1 MRRIVFRADASESI
15 GYGHFIRTLALADML
30 KENFD
35 CSFATVNPTIYQ
47 QNEITKVCSCISLS
61 IDSHFKTF
69 MELLTGE
76 EIVVLDNYFFD
87 TEYQRHIKEKGCL
100 LVCIDDAHNKHY
112 VADVVIN
119 HGLHDILLFSVE
131 PYTKLCL
138 GFKWAL
144 LRQPF
149 LEEYDRKE
157 YLFNERLLRVV
168 VCFGGS
174 DFNNFTEKIVSVL
187 DTIPSVS
194 EIVAIVGDQYNS
206 SQLVKSEKVKY
217 KYRLSAQ
224 EIADIFHYS
233 DMAFVS
239 ASTICLEALACGIPV
254 AAGYYVD
261 NQIEFYKELLTLD
274 LIFPLGDLSYFN
286 WKEICAKILKKREE
300 SRGPFHL
307 NSVRERYNHLFR
319 RLFDIRNYFV
329 DGLAFVDYRNLSK
342 EQSYLMWKLRNNDR
356 IRCWMENQ
364 NSFSLEEHY
373 AFIEKLEQM
382 KNKVYWC
389 IFRGTEIVGSVN
401 VSFDGLLKVER
412 GILVSPLCFNT
423 SLGTKLELAM
433 EKVLIQMNIRYV
445 CAKVLRKNVRSLY
458 FHLKNNYE
466 VQSQDEQY
474 YFLEKTI
481 NG

>member
-157 YLFNERLLRVV
+157 YLFDERLLRVV

-194 EIVAIVGDQYNS
+194 EIVAIVGDQ
-206 SQLVKSEKVKY
+206 
-217 KYRLSAQ
+217 
-224 EIADIFHYS
+224 
-233 DMAFVS
+233 
-239 ASTICLEALACGIPV
+239 
-254 AAGYYVD
+254 
-261 NQIEFYKELLTLD
+261 
-274 LIFPLGDLSYFN
+274 
-286 WKEICAKILKKREE
+286 
-300 SRGPFHL
+300 
-307 NSVRERYNHLFR
+307 
-319 RLFDIRNYFV
+319 
-329 DGLAFVDYRNLSK
+329 
-342 EQSYLMWKLRNNDR
+342 
-356 IRCWMENQ
+356 
-364 NSFSLEEHY
+364 
-373 AFIEKLEQM
+373 
-382 KNKVYWC
+382 
-389 IFRGTEIVGSVN
+389 
-401 VSFDGLLKVER
+401 
-412 GILVSPLCFNT
+412 
-423 SLGTKLELAM
+423 
-433 EKVLIQMNIRYV
+433 
-445 CAKVLRKNVRSLY
+445 
-458 FHLKNNYE
+458 
-466 VQSQDEQY
+466 
-474 YFLEKTI
+474 
-481 NG
+481 